1 VRADQARAYVE
12 TLLERL
18 TGADK
23 AQTDED
29 GDYPVVYQDLPY
41 YVRVIGT
48 EDPVVQVF
56 SIALADIENTP
67 ELLAALNDLNA
78 QLSFARAFHVRGQ
91 VLIETDILAESL
103 DPAGF
108 RNACNCVGSLTTDVA
123 RDLHTRFGGQV
134 LFVRVRGNGGNP
146 KHPAGLSGP
155 LPVTGRGRGRYEL
168 G

>member
-1 VRADQARAYVE
+1 MRADQARAYVE

-23 AQTDED
+23 VQTDED

-56 SIALADIENTP
+56 SIALADLETTP
-67 ELLAALNDLNA
+67 DLLAALNDLNA
-78 QLSFARAFHVRGQ
+78 KLSFARAFHVRGQ

-134 LFVRVRGNGGNP
+134 LFVRSEETPATPSNP
-146 KHPAGLSGP
+146 EVSAGHYL
-155 LPVTGRGRGRYEL
+155 
-168 G
+168 

>member
-1 VRADQARAYVE
+1 MRADQARAYVE

-23 AQTDED
+23 VQTDED
-29 GDYPVVYQDLPY
+29 GDYPVVCQDLPY

-56 SIALADIENTP
+56 SIALADIETTP

-78 QLSFARAFHVRGQ
+78 KLSFARAFHVRGQ

-123 RDLHTRFGGQV
+123 RDLHRRFGGQV
-134 LFVRVRGNGGNP
+134 LFVRSEETSATP
-146 KHPAGLSGP
+146 SGAEAS
-155 LPVTGRGRGRYEL
+155 TGHYL
-168 G
+168 

>member
-23 AQTDED
+23 VQTDED
-29 GDYPVVYQDLPY
+29 GDYPVVWQDLPY

-56 SIALADIENTP
+56 SIALADIETTP
-67 ELLAALNDLNA
+67 ELLGALNDLNA
-78 QLSFARAFHVRGQ
+78 KLSFARAFHVRGQ

-123 RDLHTRFGGQV
+123 RDLHTRFGGQL
-134 LFVRVRGNGGNP
+134 LFVRSEET
-146 KHPAGLSGP
+146 PATPSAPQVSAGHYL
-155 LPVTGRGRGRYEL
+155 
-168 G
+168 

>member
-23 AQTDED
+23 AQTDKD

-56 SIALADIENTP
+56 SIALADIETTP

-78 QLSFARAFHVRGQ
+78 KLSFARAFHIQGQ

-103 DPAGF
+103 DQAGF

-134 LFVRVRGNGGNP
+134 LFVRSEDTPETPGNP
-146 KHPAGLSGP
+146 EASVGHYL
-155 LPVTGRGRGRYEL
+155 
-168 G
+168 